1 MVGELI
7 PPIPNYSAAYNVTS
21 PFRLTL
27 PDLLDLYKHLEAHIN
42 RRGVPLG
49 PVQDPGTLFVKPVK
63 TSSLDAEYDSTT
75 FYEVCRTV
83 IQRYG
88 IYSSYT
94 AEAPSRVC
102 YRLALITYVTSWRP
116 ITSKKT
122 VAGEKTSYA
131 IQDTPNVLQQ
141 HCGRFLP
148 RDKAGPAKLKPGF
161 QGVRRGCGAT
171 SASLKRR
178 PA

>member
-1 MVGELI
+1 MFPLTDGWRTH

-21 PFRLTL
+21 PFRLIL

-49 PVQDPGTLFVKPVK
+49 PAQDPCTLFVKPVK

-88 IYSSYT
+88 IYGPYT

-102 YRLALITYVTSWRP
+102 HRLALITYVTSWRP
-116 ITSKKT
+116 ITSKK
-122 VAGEKTSYA
+122 
-131 IQDTPNVLQQ
+131 
-141 HCGRFLP
+141 
-148 RDKAGPAKLKPGF
+148 
-161 QGVRRGCGAT
+161 QGLV
-171 SASLKRR
+171 KR
-178 PA
+178 